1 MINKSSILPEAIV
14 LCGGKGERLRPVT
27 NDIPKPLVKI
37 NNKPILHYVVE
48 HLKQYGIENIHI
60 ASGYKSEAITNYFS
74 ENSYNISIKIHNSGE
89 VDIIK
94 RIQDIFLKVHNDVLV
109 LYGDTI
115 SDVDIND
122 LIYHHR
128 KSAKDVTMTV
138 WPLKISYG
146 LVGIAENG
154 TVGSFFEKPT
164 LDKWVNIG
172 YFYINRG
179 FRDFVLSHNS
189 FESFLIDTVGL
200 GSINAFKHHGLHIT
214 VNTLSD
220 LEEAQYNIK
229 KIIEIKK

>member
-60 ASGYKSEAITNYFS
+60 ASGYKSKAITNYFS
-74 ENSYNISIKIHNSGE
+74 ENSYNVSIKIHNSGE

-109 LYGDTI
+109 LYGDTF

-128 KSAKDVTMTV
+128 KSAKDVTMAV

-154 TVGSFFEKPT
+154 TVESFFEKPT